1 MQNFNNFFNMLLF
14 LPLVTCLIDL
24 HAFAQ
29 PIEKQQSLNV
39 TAVQYIHFGTFY
51 LIGITGGTITVGFD

>member
-1 MQNFNNFFNMLLF
+1 MLLF